1 MLVAGIGNIFRG
13 DDAFGSEVA
22 RRLAARTLPQGVG
35 VRDFGNRAIDLAY
48 ALVRETGEAIL
59 IDAVSRGGA
68 PGTLYVI
75 DGDDPAD
82 EARRPLAGHDIEP
95 FTALTT
101 ARAMGA
107 TARVTVVGCE
117 PESFGTETGGD
128 GRMGLSPRVAAA
140 VEPAVDLVISL
151 AGALDTGD
159 ERQAQG

>member
-68 PGTLYVI
+68 PLGGPMNPARSIASPYSARSAALISSGRT
-75 DGDDPAD
+75 DGPGSDSSGRPA
-82 EARRPLAGHDIEP
+82 ER
-95 FTALTT
+95 
-101 ARAMGA
+101 
-107 TARVTVVGCE
+107 
-117 PESFGTETGGD
+117 
-128 GRMGLSPRVAAA
+128 
-140 VEPAVDLVISL
+140 SL
-151 AGALDTGD
+151 ASKDRAPSV
-159 ERQAQG
+159 